1 MAMADTARG
10 SRLCHGTAFTRPRR
24 SPPHGTRMSGE
35 VPADAAKLKWRSHEL
50 TGKTRE
56 EDHESWMK
64 RCGTRAFTR
73 VRAPHTHETL
83 RFGVPPPTR
92 SCCRQTVSSLKQ
104 SPPCLTRAPPPA
116 FLTASAVRQMGGW
129 SEDDMRKP
137 LIMVAAPYTNASSC
151 NHHFDQLAKHISDA
165 VEEAGGKA

>member
-1 MAMADTARG
+1 MKTGEKSPADPKELHCGHGGHRAQFATLPRHRG
-10 SRLCHGTAFTRPRR
+10 SPALAVHH
-24 SPPHGTRMSGE
+24 PHGTRMSGE

-129 SEDDMRKP
+129 SDYSLLLRRSS
-137 LIMVAAPYTNASSC
+137 LRASARSC
-151 NHHFDQLAKHISDA
+151 S
-165 VEEAGGKA
+165 G